1 MCFGNSGAKAAQREA
16 ERARQQ
22 EDARQAEIRR
32 GRTAINNIFDGG
44 VYDPVERGYTPQQGG
59 TYYRADGSVY
69 TPPAQSAAPDSGSR
83 GLFGGRFGPL
93 GGGARAINGL
103 LSGLGGNSGEQL
115 FKGKRDGIATDEFF
129 AKNRQA
135 FMDYAT
141 PQLDEQFGDAT
152 KELTFDLARSGLRN
166 SSVRGEQA
174 GRLQGL
180 YDKNMQQ
187 VTNEALSR
195 EQQQRNSVEG
205 ARSDLI
211 SMLQTTGDAQG
222 ATNQALSRA
231 SMLSQPQPFS
241 PMGQLFTDFTAG
253 LGTQAAMERAG
264 SMSNGRFS
272 PRYDTGLFGTP
283 SGAVRN
289 TR

>member
-22 EDARQAEIRR
+22 EEARQAEIRQ
-32 GRTAINNIFDGG
+32 GRTAINDTFSQFD
-44 VYDPVERGYTPQQGG
+44 D
-59 TYYRADGSVY
+59 
-69 TPPAQSAAPDSGSR
+69 
-83 GLFGGRFGPL
+83 
-93 GGGARAINGL
+93 N
-103 LSGLGGNSGEQL
+103 
-115 FKGKRDGIATDEFF
+115 FF
-129 AKNRQA
+129 AGNRQA
-135 FMDYAT
+135 FKDYAT

-211 SMLQTTGDAQG
+211 SLLQTTGDAQG

-231 SMLSQPQPFS
+231 NMLSQPQPFS

-264 SMSNGRFS
+264 AMSNGRFS